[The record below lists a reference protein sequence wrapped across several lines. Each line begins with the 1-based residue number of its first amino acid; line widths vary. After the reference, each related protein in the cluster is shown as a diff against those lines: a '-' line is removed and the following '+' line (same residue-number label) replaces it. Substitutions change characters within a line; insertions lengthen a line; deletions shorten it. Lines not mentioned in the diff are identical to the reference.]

1 MRLSGLKKFFSRDT
15 DKKDEKLEIEI
26 KTEERDIEQENR
38 HWSRNAWRKRNVSR
52 H

>member
-1 MRLSGLKKFFSRDT
+1 MRLGGLKKFFSRDT
-15 DKKDEKLEIEI
+15 DEKLEIEI
-26 KTEERDIEQENR
+26 KTEERDIEQEK